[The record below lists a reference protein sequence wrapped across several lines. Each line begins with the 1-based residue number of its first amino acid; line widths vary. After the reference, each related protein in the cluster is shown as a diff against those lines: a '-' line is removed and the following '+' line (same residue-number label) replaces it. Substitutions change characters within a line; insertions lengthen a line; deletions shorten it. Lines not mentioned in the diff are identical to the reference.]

1 MREHQEFGFGYL
13 KFGMPIRHPR
23 RDVGCWLCETG
34 AQAWDETRTVNL
46 GVVSLWMIFKSM
58 GLDGI
63 T

>member
-1 MREHQEFGFGYL
+1 M
-13 KFGMPIRHPR
+13 
-23 RDVGCWLCETG
+23 GCWLCETG